1 MRHGGDVSPDAA
13 ATEAASRSGGA
24 DTPTQQNGRLR
35 IADVALFYG
44 PRSGGI
50 RTYLNAKAAYAE
62 SSGAFEHHLLVPGAS
77 ERHERGRH
85 ELPSL
90 AFSRA
95 NGYRLPLGTRAL
107 KRTLRTIGPDIVLL
121 HDPFWS
127 PRGAARLAHELG
139 ARVVAVQHGTSE
151 LYATVAPAPT
161 RLLAPLVRGWLRRA
175 YASADAV
182 LAASPVD
189 SGLWRGPAIP
199 LRLGLDPAFRPLP
212 EVDRA
217 AHLLYVGRLAREK
230 GVFELL
236 QAAAKSVWPLTLIGA
251 GPAKARLET
260 KARRLR
266 LSDRLVIKPFLTDR
280 AELARAYAAASCVVV
295 PGELESCPFVA
306 LEAVASGASVVSC
319 ANNAAAALLGTQLET
334 FAPRTAGAL
343 AVAIER
349 ARLRKPDYVAAAELA
364 SQLSWPRVFVAEL
377 DALARLLR

>member
-1 MRHGGDVSPDAA
+1 MSPSAA
-13 ATEAASRSGGA
+13 ATDAASRPPGA
-24 DTPTQQNGRLR
+24 DRSTQQNRRLR

-50 RTYLNAKAAYAE
+50 RTYLNAKADYAE

-107 KRTLRTIGPDIVLL
+107 KRTLRAIRPDIVLL

-161 RLLAPLVRGWLRRA
+161 RLLAPLLRRWLRRA
-175 YASADAV
+175 YGSADAV

-189 SGLWRGPAIP
+189 SDLWHGQAIR
-199 LRLGLDPAFRPLP
+199 LRLGLDQAFRPSP
-212 EVDRA
+212 EVERG
-217 AHLLYVGRLAREK
+217 AHVLYVGRLAREK

-236 QAAAKSVWPLTLIGA
+236 EAAAQRAWPLTLIGA
-251 GPAKARLET
+251 GPAKATLET
-260 KARRLR
+260 NARRLR
-266 LSDRLVIKPFLTDR
+266 LSDRLVIKPFLADR
-280 AELARAYAAASCVVV
+280 AELARAYAAAACVVV
-295 PGELESCPFVA
+295 PGELELGPFVA
-306 LEAVASGASVVSC
+306 LEAIASGASVVVC
-319 ANNAAAALLGTQLET
+319 ANNAAAALLGSRLET
-334 FAPRTAGAL
+334 FTPRTAGAL
-343 AVAIER
+343 AAAIER
-349 ARLRKPDYVAAAELA
+349 ARRREPDYAAAVELA
-364 SQLSWPRVFVAEL
+364 TQLSWPRVFAAEL
-377 DALARLLR
+377 DDLARLLR